1 MNSFY
6 EAFVQAYNHHEDVI
20 LSPDDVMMCVA
31 FSFSKYVNDN
41 AEELRKFFVT
51 HEGKK
56 YLQVTSKEELLES
69 QWDEFFQLMIK
80 EIANNTKGEIVS
92 NLQCNFSTTT
102 LIEQCLSTAVIM
114 DSFKKYFSYGRMIP
128 CCGIRNVHFMGN
140 LDDWT
145 KLKTKISSLKQYS
158 GKDQRWPQ
166 YIEGV
171 LEVIDQFIV
180 TFKGTPNKEFWN
192 KIMNFRHGSLG
203 SGSTTYVTGWILKFF
218 FGMSSEVDTG
228 DIPKYQMDFPIEIIN
243 MLNGGQRKTVY
254 LIGGFGGVNYANGA
268 FRPQQSFII
277 CEGAFE
283 ENQKGRGY

>member
-1 MNSFY
+1 
-6 EAFVQAYNHHEDVI
+6 
-20 LSPDDVMMCVA
+20 
-31 FSFSKYVNDN
+31 
-41 AEELRKFFVT
+41 
-51 HEGKK
+51 
-56 YLQVTSKEELLES
+56 
-69 QWDEFFQLMIK
+69 MIK

-218 FGMSSEVDTG
+218 FGVSSEVDTG